1 MTRGWT
7 GVSLENVRLEVAEI
21 AGLAFRPDPSVAL
34 PERVEVY
41 RILDGRGEPL
51 PCTPAEHE
59 RWERAAV
66 ACLGRLSRALEE
78 FYWAHGGTMIE
89 IDLVTGRGS
98 RYGIG
103 RPRRWPGWERRAVE
117 RSARAQRVLALE
129 VARAVEDYRP
139 VLAEVALRVAEERA
153 ARRAAMEAEQRAA
166 RHRRTVLDEL
176 AQRRVWQHR
185 SAGPGEPVLVRRVDL
200 PGPGPGSGPGP
211 VPGVGTEPGGAATV
225 TFDDSVMLDQESV
238 SARELA
244 DALNAVARQ
253 AEGPVDIRWDE
264 RARAATEAE
273 CLAREVRL
281 TFLEWWQ
288 DLAGPSWRPGP
299 HGPVPVFVPPGQR
312 ASAPRPSFGGTG
324 MGGTGGFSGGHSYGG
339 FGGY

>member
-1 MTRGWT
+1 MTTKWT
-7 GVSLENVRLEVAEI
+7 GVSLENVWLDVAGI
-21 AGLAFRPDPSVAL
+21 GGMRFRPDPSVAL
-34 PERVEVY
+34 PDRVEVY

-59 RWERAAV
+59 RWELAAV
-66 ACLGRLSRALEE
+66 ACLGRLSRALED

-103 RPRRWPGWERRAVE
+103 RPRRWPGWERRVVE

-129 VARAVEDYRP
+129 VDRAVEEYRP
-139 VLAEVALRVAEERA
+139 VRAEVALRVTEARA
-153 ARRAAMEAEQRAA
+153 ARRAAMEAEQRAT

-176 AQRRVWQHR
+176 ALRRVWHHHR
-185 SAGPGEPVLVRRVDL
+185 AGPGEPVLVRRVDL
-200 PGPGPGSGPGP
+200 PGPG
-211 VPGVGTEPGGAATV
+211 AAAV
-225 TFDDSVMLDQESV
+225 ASEDSVTDSQELLT
-238 SARELA
+238 ARELA
-244 DALNAVARQ
+244 DALNALAVR
-253 AEGPVDIRWDE
+253 AESPVDIRWDE

-281 TFLEWWQ
+281 TFLEWWH
-288 DLAGPSWRPGP
+288 DLAGPGWRPGP
-299 HGPVPVFVPPGQR
+299 DGPAPVFVPPGQR
-312 ASAPRPSFGGTG
+312 ASPPRPSFGGTG
-324 MGGTGGFSGGHSYGG
+324 MGGTGGFTGGHSYGG